1 MEKTRSSLENPRA
14 DLRVQSPEQSSVL
27 KYPRHRIKDSL
38 FTILRADFRAIFQ
51 WDPVARNWL
60 EVLLCYPGFH
70 ALCFHR
76 VAHQLYRAQIPL
88 IPRLI
93 SQLSRWLTGVEIHP
107 GATIGKG
114 MVIDHGMGI
123 VIGETAIIGDYGLLY
138 QGVTLGGTGKD
149 KGKRHPT
156 LGNHVIVGAGAKVL
170 GNIDIGDHARVGAG
184 SVVLRDVPGY
194 STVVGVPGRIVR
206 RDGSY
211 TEDLDEQDKR
221 DLEAEVIGL
230 LFERVKELEK
240 QINHLKESKVLPHP
254 GENMDG
260 EDAIANSDY
269 LIQNFLD
276 GAGI

>member
-1 MEKTRSSLENPRA
+1 MEKARSSLEKPR
-14 DLRVQSPEQSSVL
+14 DDWRIQSSEHNSGL
-27 KYPRHRIKDSL
+27 KIPRHRVINSL
-38 FTILRADFRAIFQ
+38 FIVLQADFRAIFQ
-51 WDPVARNWL
+51 RDPVARNWL
-60 EVLLCYPGFH
+60 EVLVCYPGFH

-76 VAHQLYRAQIPL
+76 IAHQLHRAQIPL

-149 KGKRHPT
+149 QGKRHPT

-170 GNIDIGDHARVGAG
+170 GNIDIGDHVRVGAG
-184 SVVLRDVPGY
+184 SVVLRHVPDY

-206 RDGSY
+206 REGSY

-230 LFERVKELEK
+230 LFERVKELEA
-240 QINHLKESKVLPHP
+240 QISHLQRSTAPSNRKETP
-254 GENMDG
+254 DA
-260 EDAIANSDY
+260 EDAIANSNH